1 MHGSAC
7 GAMNAPLLVLLLAGG
22 VAFSP
27 LDALRPDDASF
38 RTQGATV
45 RLLAAPADDGGTVRG
60 AILFDLEPGWKSY
73 WRDPGAAGLAP
84 ELRFTADGR
93 DLEAKVGFPAPVR
106 FDENGLPVNGYDE
119 PFALA
124 FEIDE
129 PAGGTLMLDLKAG
142 LCLDLCIPVAA
153 RLETEPTALADPS
166 DLTAIER
173 AFLALPKQEG
183 SRAEAR
189 LDRGDLLV
197 ERSTGDDLFVE
208 GGEGWTFGVARN
220 EGSTWRV
227 PVRSRPSDPVARP
240 YSFEAVIADGGRG
253 ERISIELP

>member
-1 MHGSAC
+1 MQGWAG

-22 VAFSP
+22 VALSP
-27 LDALRPDDASF
+27 LDALRPDDAAF

-60 AILFDLEPGWKSY
+60 AVLFELEAGWKSY

-84 ELRFTADGR
+84 ELRFTVDGR
-93 DLEAKVGFPAPVR
+93 EVNAKVGFPAPVR

-124 FEIDE
+124 FQIDE
-129 PAGGTLMLDLKAG
+129 PAGGTLMLDLQAG

-153 RLETEPTALADPS
+153 RLETEATALAEPS

-173 AFLALPKQEG
+173 AFLALPEDKG
-183 SRAEAR
+183 SHAEAR
-189 LDRGDLLV
+189 LDGSDVLV
-197 ERSTGDDLFVE
+197 ERSAGHDLFVD
-208 GGEGWTFGVARN
+208 GGEGWRFGVARN

-227 PVRSRPSDPVARP
+227 PVRSQPSDPVARP